1 MSNVVSLTER
11 IEQRNQEKLQQELA
25 YRESDENFWRVM
37 EELDALNAEM
47 LAEIEQEREEFLQF
61 HEQFALRDG
70 LDELSAKRW
79 AREQLQARDRWN
91 DEINRELGLTE
102 E

>member
-1 MSNVVSLTER
+1 MSNVIDFTKR
-11 IEQRNQEKLQQELA
+11 IEQRNQERLQQELA
-25 YRESDENFWRVM
+25 YRESDENFLRVM
-37 EELDALNAEM
+37 EELDALNSEM

-61 HEQFALRDG
+61 HEQFALKDG

-79 AREQLQARDRWN
+79 ARERLQERDRWN
-91 DEINRELGLTE
+91 DEINRKLGLTE

>member
-1 MSNVVSLTER
+1 MSNVIDFTKR
-11 IEQRNQEKLQQELA
+11 FEQRNLERAQEELA
-25 YRESDENFWRVM
+25 YKESDENFWRVM

-70 LDELSAKRW
+70 LDQVSAKRW
-79 AREQLQARDRWN
+79 AREQLAARDRWN
-91 DEINRELGLTE
+91 DEINRKLGLTE